1 MIMRTLT
8 TLLIASV
15 YLALV
20 GCDSNGADDST
31 PPATPVRVEA
41 ATLGPA
47 APPIHTSGVIA
58 NKDELSLS
66 FKVGGVVKR
75 IAVREGERVGK
86 GQRLAEI
93 EQVEIDAQVE
103 QARQTYEQAQREV
116 ERGERLYADKVI
128 SLEQLEALRTRARVA
143 KAALDAAQFNR
154 GYAVIVAPSD
164 GTVLRKLANEREL
177 VSAGVPVIVL
187 GALDRGFVVKAG
199 VADREVVQ
207 LQLGDPVKIRLDAL
221 PNAELQ
227 GTVTEIAS
235 GADPASGMFGIE
247 VAIEPTDATL
257 RSGLVAKLTITPAAS
272 RNGTRTYVPLA
283 SIVEGDGDRASVY
296 VLEGDRARRR
306 AVEVAFIA
314 NDRVALERG
323 VSEGELVITDGALF
337 LSDGE
342 IVSVLPPDSD
352 AKADAEVARLAP

>member
-1 MIMRTLT
+1 MTMRTLIP
-8 TLLIASV
+8 LLLAP
-15 YLALV
+15 LALALL
-20 GCDSNGADDST
+20 GCDSNGASNGE
-31 PPATPVRVEA
+31 PPATPVRVKA

-47 APPIHTSGVIA
+47 APDIHTSGVIA
-58 NKDELSLS
+58 NKDELNLS
-66 FKVGGVVKR
+66 FKVGGVIKR
-75 IAVREGERVGK
+75 IAVREGERVRK

-128 SLEQLEALRTRARVA
+128 SLEQLEALRTRAQVA

-177 VSAGVPVIVL
+177 VAAGAPVILL
-187 GALDRGFVVKAG
+187 GAMDRGFVVKAG

-207 LQLGDPVKIRLDAL
+207 LQLGDPAKIRLDAL

-247 VAIEPTDATL
+247 VAIEATDATL
-257 RSGLVAKLTITPAAS
+257 RSGLVAKLSIAPAAS
-272 RNGTRTYVPLA
+272 RNGTRVYVPLA
-283 SIVEGDGDRASVY
+283 SIVEGDGDHASVY
-296 VLEGDRARRR
+296 VLDGDRARRR
-306 AVEVAFIA
+306 AVQVAFIA
-314 NDRVALERG
+314 DDRVALESG
-323 VSEGELVITDGALF
+323 VTEGELVVTDGALF
-337 LSDGE
+337 LADGE
-342 IVSVLPPDSD
+342 LVSVLPPDSD
-352 AKADAEVARLAP
+352 APTAGIARIVP